1 MLYIIVMK
9 ILIIYT
15 YPHHNSLNG
24 AIFDAVIQNLNN
36 EHDVKIIDLYQEHFN
51 PVLNFDKNNKRRDLF
66 LSTET
71 KKYREAIS
79 WSNHLIFIFPIWWSS
94 MPAILKG
101 FIDKVFAQNF
111 AYSYDSNKIIPH
123 KLLHGKT
130 ASIIVTH
137 DTPQFIAKY
146 IQKDY
151 GKILKK
157 QILENMCGIR
167 VNALISFPN
176 VRKSSL
182 KRRVNFLNKIK
193 VYAKKL

>member
-1 MLYIIVMK
+1 MK

-36 EHDVKIIDLYQEHFN
+36 AHDVKIIDLYQEHFN

-79 WSNHLIFIFPIWWSS
+79 WSDHLIFIFPIWWSS

-123 KLLHGKT
+123 KLLCGKT

-167 VNALISFPN
+167 VSALISFPN

-193 VYAKKL
+193 VYARKL